1 MSVMMITKHNNGYNH
16 HDAYGHNQYA
26 HAHTVIIIMTH
37 MVIINIK
44 HTVIIINTHLVIIV
58 MTAKVKF
65 APFLAS

>member
-1 MSVMMITKHNNGYNH
+1 MITKHNNGYNH
-16 HDAYGHNQYA
+16 HYAYGPNQY
-26 HAHTVIIIMTH
+26 AHTVIIIMTH